1 MLCMYTHSFGVNGV
15 YREKQSGEEREVAV
29 FKHTLFAGVH
39 EQRCHHAV
47 QKHVHQVEVEWSHAA
62 QQNVQPAARVKN
74 RETVTLIRH
83 GRELTRCNT
92 MK

>member
-1 MLCMYTHSFGVNGV
+1 MNGV

-39 EQRCHHAV
+39 EQRRHHAV

-62 QQNVQPAARVKN
+62 QQNVQPAARAKN